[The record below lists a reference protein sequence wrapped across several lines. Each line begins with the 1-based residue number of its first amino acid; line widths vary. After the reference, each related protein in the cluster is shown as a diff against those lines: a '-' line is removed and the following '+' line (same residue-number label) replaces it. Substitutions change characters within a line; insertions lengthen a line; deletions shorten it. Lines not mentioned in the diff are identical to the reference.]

1 MSTKRIS
8 NKINTKLRY
17 AGEEEENNNMKL
29 HFEFENEA
37 EKDLVVEVFEDVK
50 EQKVEESIASY
61 ITTPRMCINMID
73 NYREHTQRLLESE
86 RKSETTYYRTRDLMI
101 DTGHHRVVQN
111 QKEINLS
118 LSSWVILD
126 ELIKHNGNTVTRDCL
141 KLRLEQIHYHT
152 VTDNLLNVEIRRLR
166 KKLNEAEDNPYIE
179 VIYGLGYRWKDMIIA
194 E

>member
-1 MSTKRIS
+1 
-8 NKINTKLRY
+8 
-17 AGEEEENNNMKL
+17 MKL